1 MKQFNDIILGYFEQ
15 RQSLYRY
22 LYLYKKSDLKNR
34 DELSKFF
41 LNSAFIYSITQY
53 EKTLN
58 SFIEIFLS
66 SNKFKQR
73 RQDLMSLYD
82 SYITNLDE
90 NEKIEYILFKN
101 KPITM
106 LQYFKLIDSDFQ
118 KIKLDKKT
126 HRLNFDFTSIHD
138 SYESKIFSLEREITE
153 RRNTFVH
160 RGELADKHYIS
171 RCGFDKLRNQ
181 KLIEFMPEDNMLAK
195 ITYTDSSINME
206 KILNA
211 SLAITDSYFN
221 YSLLIMSHTLI
232 MTLIKNKILDRKH
245 IEYFLQLLLEEFTY
259 QFLIIKD
266 INRARK
272 QLKILTSYTSELL
285 KYYLGLQIKTMSE
298 DLIYIVS
305 SSMKSLNFKKEEIN
319 RYHISVET
327 HLKKTTYG
335 KLIFYII
342 TKHELW
348 PNQLREYLNE
358 DRPRIDRIYDNI
370 IFESVHSL
378 KEFKDIFKKS
388 FKKRYDMNQHKIY
401 KQKKIFSL

>member
-1 MKQFNDIILGYFEQ
+1 
-15 RQSLYRY
+15 
-22 LYLYKKSDLKNR
+22 
-34 DELSKFF
+34 
-41 LNSAFIYSITQY
+41 
-53 EKTLN
+53 
-58 SFIEIFLS
+58 
-66 SNKFKQR
+66 
-73 RQDLMSLYD
+73 MSLYD

-211 SLAITDSYFN
+211 PLAITDSYFN

-272 QLKILTSYTSELL
+272 QLKILTSYTSEIL
-285 KYYLGLQIKTMSE
+285 KY
-298 DLIYIVS
+298 
-305 SSMKSLNFKKEEIN
+305 
-319 RYHISVET
+319 
-327 HLKKTTYG
+327 
-335 KLIFYII
+335 
-342 TKHELW
+342 
-348 PNQLREYLNE
+348 
-358 DRPRIDRIYDNI
+358 
-370 IFESVHSL
+370 
-378 KEFKDIFKKS
+378 
-388 FKKRYDMNQHKIY
+388 
-401 KQKKIFSL
+401 